1 MADNLKKVG
10 HMINRRIGQKIDAG
24 EREVARKYAQVL
36 TEIRSM
42 MANAYEK
49 WEVDGQ
55 LTWAEMAKFDRMNKM
70 MADFEHLLKTHYKD
84 LYKQMPDVLGDVYQ
98 EGYALTAWAVE
109 TDTQALLNYS
119 TATTAQIEA
128 MIAAPVAGLT
138 LAQTLERNRSAII
151 YTIRQEVVQ
160 GFVKGETYSTMAKR
174 LKTSLEG
181 DAVKAMRIV
190 RTEGH
195 RYQESAKHDAVVYAE
210 KQGIVMGK
218 TWNSSEDSRVRRRPK
233 SKADHKKLNNK
244 TIATHENFDDGL
256 SKGPSPG
263 SMGAAG
269 SDINCRCFLTYEVIR
284 VEKKQHPEL
293 ENIALE
299 EWQKTRLKN
308 T

>member
-24 EREVARKYAQVL
+24 ERDVAKKYAQVL
-36 TEIRSM
+36 TEIRSK

-49 WEVDGQ
+49 WEVDGK
-55 LTWAEMAKFDRMNKM
+55 LTWAEMAKFDRLNKM
-70 MADFEHLLKTHYKD
+70 MADFEYLLKTHYKD
-84 LYKQMPDVLGDVYQ
+84 LSKQMPDILADVYQ

-119 TATTAQIEA
+119 SATTAQIEA
-128 MIAAPVAGLT
+128 MAAAPVAGLT
-138 LAQTLERNRSAII
+138 LVQTLERNRSAII

-210 KQGIVMGK
+210 QQGVVMAK
-218 TWNSSEDSRVRRRPK
+218 TWNSSEDSRVRRKPK
-233 SKADHKKLNNK
+233 NKADHKKLNEK
-244 TIATHENFDDGL
+244 TIAMDEDFEDGL
-256 SKGPSPG
+256 GRGPAPG
-263 SMGAAG
+263 SLGMAG

-284 VEKKQHPEL
+284 VEKKQHDHL
-293 ENIALE
+293 EDMTLE
-299 EWQKTRLKN
+299 EWQNKRLKY
-308 T
+308 